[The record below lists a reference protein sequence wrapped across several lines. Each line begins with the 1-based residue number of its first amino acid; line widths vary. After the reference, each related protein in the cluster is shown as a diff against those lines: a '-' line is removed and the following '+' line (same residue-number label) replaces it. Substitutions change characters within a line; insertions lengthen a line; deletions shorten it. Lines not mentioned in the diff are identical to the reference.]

1 MGKISYAGR
10 LDPQMA
16 AALQKQAE
24 LAPGIGEMNKLS
36 LEEMRQLYIQE
47 RQYWNADA
55 PDVQQLR
62 DAAIPGPVGDIPI
75 DQTEH
80 PPGCQRGGHR
90 DCRDWRYNR

>member
-36 LEEMRQLYIQE
+36 LYPGTPILE
-47 RQYWNADA
+47 R
-55 PDVQQLR
+55 
-62 DAAIPGPVGDIPI
+62 
-75 DQTEH
+75 
-80 PPGCQRGGHR
+80 GCP
-90 DCRDWRYNR
+90 